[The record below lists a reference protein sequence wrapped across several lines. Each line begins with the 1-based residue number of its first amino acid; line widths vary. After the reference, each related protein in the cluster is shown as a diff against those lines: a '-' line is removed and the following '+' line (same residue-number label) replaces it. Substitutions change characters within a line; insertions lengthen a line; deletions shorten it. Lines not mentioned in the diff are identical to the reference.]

1 MSRNCIF
8 SRRSFSG
15 DEGKSREKNGK
26 NFSSFSRTLT
36 QKFDL
41 CEDYETREVRPG
53 DTGLGGI
60 FVCWVDGLVSGT
72 GISEDVIRPLTE
84 DERFSRAGSAAE
96 CLELIERGGV
106 YSYSIKRR
114 TSPEEAAADLTC
126 GSCAIVFDALSAAL
140 TFEVKSSAVRSI
152 GEPTIEKT
160 VKGAKDAFVE
170 TLRTNT
176 ALVRRKLRDPDLKL
190 RQLTVGRRTNTQ
202 VAVMYMQS
210 IACAATV
217 DEVVSR
223 ISDIDIDGLTAA
235 GCLEQYIVDAPGS
248 PFPQLMHTERPDRFA
263 AELLAGRVGIIA
275 DGLPLGFIAPADL
288 AQLMK
293 VTEDSS
299 QHFLAASLLMLLRWL
314 SAGLTILLPAIFV
327 AISMYHQE
335 MLPFKLMVS
344 MIDAKQ
350 QVPFSVAIEVL
361 SMLVAFE
368 LLQEAGIRLP
378 SPVGDTVSIIGA
390 LIVGQSAVEAR
401 VVSPVAVIVV
411 ATAGICGYAQ
421 PSQDL
426 GYALRMVRLVMVGL
440 AIALGMYGIMLALA
454 LLIWHLCSI
463 DSFGVSYTAPM
474 SEEGFRGALGAL
486 IQPPLWREKN
496 RPSRLRPRDTRRQK

>member
-8 SRRSFSG
+8 SRRSFSSG
-15 DEGKSREKNGK
+15 SAENREKDGK
-26 NFSSFSRTLT
+26 NFSSFSRILA
-36 QKFDL
+36 QKFAL
-41 CEDYETREVRPG
+41 CEDYEAREVRPG
-53 DTGLGGI
+53 DTRLAGI
-60 FVCWVDGLVSGT
+60 FVCWVDGLVSGA

-84 DERFSRAGSAAE
+84 DERFSRVGSAAE
-96 CLELIERGGV
+96 CFALIERGGV
-106 YSYSIKRR
+106 YSYSVKRR
-114 TSPEEAAADLTC
+114 ASAEEAAAELTR
-126 GSCAIVFDALSAAL
+126 GSCAIVFDSLSLAL

-152 GEPTIEKT
+152 GVPTIEKT

-176 ALVRRKLRDPDLKL
+176 ALVRRRLHDPDLKL
-190 RQLTVGRRTNTQ
+190 RQLTVGQRTRTQ
-202 VAVMYMQS
+202 VAIMYMQS
-210 IACAATV
+210 IACAQTV

-223 ISDIDIDGLTAA
+223 ISSLDIDGLTAA
-235 GCLEQYIVDAPGS
+235 GSLEQYIVDSPRS
-248 PFPQLMHTERPDRFA
+248 PFPQLLHTERPDRFA
-263 AELLAGRVGIIA
+263 SELLSGRIGIIA

-293 VTEDSS
+293 VTEDSA
-299 QHFLAASLLMLLRWL
+299 QHYLTSSLLILLRWT
-314 SAGLTILLPAIFV
+314 SAVLAILLPAVFV
-327 AISMYHQE
+327 AIAMYHQE
-335 MLPFKLMVS
+335 MLPFKLITS

-426 GYALRMVRLVMVGL
+426 GYALRMVRLMMVGL

-463 DSFGVSYTAPM
+463 ESFGVSYMAPM
-474 SEEGFRGALGAL
+474 SEEGFKGALGAL
-486 IQPPLWREKN
+486 IQPPLWHEKD
-496 RPSRLRPRDTRRQK
+496 RPARLRPRDTRRQK